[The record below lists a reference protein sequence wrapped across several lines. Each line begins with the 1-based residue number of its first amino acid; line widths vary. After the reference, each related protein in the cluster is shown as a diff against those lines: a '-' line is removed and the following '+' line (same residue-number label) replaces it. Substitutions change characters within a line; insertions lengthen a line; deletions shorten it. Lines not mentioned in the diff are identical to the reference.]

1 MSREGNQAA
10 TTTTETKQEVSLFPA
25 TAKFTV
31 NYFT

>member
-1 MSREGNQAA
+1 MGREGKQA
-10 TTTTETKQEVSLFPA
+10 TTTETKQQVSLFPA